1 MVSFFIFCKSLFFFA
16 DSIPDDQFRAYSLTF
31 DISTLSDI
39 KTEKSKI
46 VHKAS
51 DSKEEEIN
59 ILELLNNAL
68 KNRPKSS

>member
-1 MVSFFIFCKSLFFFA
+1 MVSFFTFCKSNFFFA
-16 DSIPDDQFRAYSLTF
+16 DSIPDDQFTAYSLTF

-59 ILELLNNAL
+59 ILELLKNAL
-68 KNRPKSS
+68 KNRPRPS

>member
-1 MVSFFIFCKSLFFFA
+1 MVSFFIFCKSLFFFV
-16 DSIPDDQFRAYSLTF
+16 DSIPDDQFRGYSLTF

-68 KNRPKSS
+68 KNRPRPS